1 MLQSKIDKLQ
11 DAINEAH
18 RFLDKAKAAKE
29 RLIEEQNKK
38 YKSYSA
44 KEMASAKRASMDLTR
59 ALSDF
64 RK

>member
-1 MLQSKIDKLQ
+1 MLQSKIDKIQ

-38 YKSYSA
+38 YQCYST